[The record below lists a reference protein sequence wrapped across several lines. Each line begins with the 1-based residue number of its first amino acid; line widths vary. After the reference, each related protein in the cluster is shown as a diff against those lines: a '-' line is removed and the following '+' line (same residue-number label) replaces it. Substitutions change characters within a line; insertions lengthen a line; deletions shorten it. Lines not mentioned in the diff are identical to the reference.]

1 MPFLPPASRA
11 VGRSSPIL
19 RLCGIAALGAA
30 LLAASARL
38 EIPFWP
44 VPMTMQTF
52 VVLML
57 GATAGPEGGVAAVF
71 AYLLAGF
78 VGLPVF
84 AGGGGPLYFVGPTA
98 GYLVGFLPAAAIV
111 GFGARRGAMRSLPGA
126 LLVMLG
132 ADAVLFAC
140 GLAWLSVLI
149 GPRAALT
156 HGLLPFLPAEAVK
169 IALAT
174 ALSRVMTKR
183 AG

>member
-1 MPFLPPASRA
+1 S
-11 VGRSSPIL
+11 
-19 RLCGIAALGAA
+19 
-30 LLAASARL
+30 
-38 EIPFWP
+38 
-44 VPMTMQTF
+44 
-52 VVLML
+52 
-57 GATAGPEGGVAAVF
+57 VF

-78 VGLPVF
+78 AGLPVF

-111 GFGARRGAMRSLPGA
+111 GFGARRGVTRRLPSA
-126 LLVMLG
+126 FLLMLG
-132 ADAVLFAC
+132 ADMVVFAC
-140 GLAWLSVLI
+140 GLSWLSFLI

-174 ALSRVMTKR
+174 ALSRLVVKR